1 MDKKR
6 LDSLIAEMQK
16 SGSEDAFAE
25 FYRLT
30 AGGLFS
36 FLLSI
41 AGERAAAEDIMQDTY
56 IKFRLNVQ
64 SYTIGTNPTAFL
76 MQIGKRTAFN
86 ELRKRSRESRVDF
99 SEWEIADNSPDI
111 AEKADTTVLDAV
123 REYLS
128 PDEAQIIMLHIVSG
142 FKHREIAEI
151 VDKPLGTVLWSY
163 NNSLKK
169 LKKIL
174 QEKFDE

>member
-1 MDKKR
+1 MDKKH
-6 LDSLIAEMQK
+6 LDSLIAEMQQT
-16 SGSEDAFAE
+16 GDEDAFAE
-25 FYRLT
+25 FYQQT

-41 AGERAAAEDIMQDTY
+41 TRERSVAEDIMQDTY

-64 SYTIGTNPTAFL
+64 SYEIGTNPAAFL

-86 ELRKRSRESRVDF
+86 ELRKRSRERQVDF
-99 SEWEIADNSPDI
+99 SEWEIADNSFDI
-111 AEKADTTVLDAV
+111 VDKTDTTVLDAV
-123 REYLS
+123 RKYLKA
-128 PDEAQIIMLHIVSG
+128 DEAQIIMLHVVSG

-151 VDKPLGTVLWSY
+151 MDKPLGTVLWSY

-174 QEKFDE
+174 KETCGE